1 MSYPVYYDGEVEV
14 RPALSEQDVLL
25 ERYGSG
31 GPLEWAYLSPA
42 PRAIGAPEAAS
53 GYSKGSEP
61 IFSHPFI

>member
-31 GPLEWAYLSPA
+31 GPLEATLLFECHA
-42 PRAIGAPEAAS
+42 
-53 GYSKGSEP
+53 
-61 IFSHPFI
+61 